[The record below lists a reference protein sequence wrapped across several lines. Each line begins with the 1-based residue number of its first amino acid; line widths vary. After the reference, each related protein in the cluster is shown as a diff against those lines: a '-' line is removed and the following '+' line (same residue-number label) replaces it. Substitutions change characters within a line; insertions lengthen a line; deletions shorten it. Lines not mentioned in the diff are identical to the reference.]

1 MPEFGRVSPF
11 GKLPNFSASD
21 VFTLNPSTPSL
32 HRSESSHSRTN
43 SDAHVQGMVARFN
56 QLDIKDLKELHRRD
70 EVAIKRAEMARE
82 MAEMELARC
91 RREKDELEE
100 RMRSVREDG
109 RTARKELEDSKDRE
123 RRTGKRLEVSMV
135 GLAHS

>member
-1 MPEFGRVSPF
+1 
-11 GKLPNFSASD
+11 
-21 VFTLNPSTPSL
+21 
-32 HRSESSHSRTN
+32 
-43 SDAHVQGMVARFN
+43 MVARFN